1 MGIDPRKAIETFERS
16 HSGSE
21 PYALATVVRTQNST
35 SARPGAKVIITP
47 EGELIGWVGSSC
59 VQGAVRKIGQEV
71 LKTGTAKLIRVKPKE
86 DVAGTHDE
94 DGVELH
100 KSGCPSKG
108 TSDIFI
114 EPVLPRPQIVI
125 CGNSYVARSLAE
137 LASASGYAILQA
149 APGLDPAETE
159 APGEVM
165 SDFDFSDAQ
174 RLEQSYWVVATQGAR
189 DRDAL
194 KAALA
199 QDAPYIAF
207 VGSRRKIKKL
217 KEALQ
222 AEGVPQA
229 RLDQVLCPAGL
240 DLGAIEPAEI
250 AVSILAQIIQ
260 TRRQAETKTAPAEA
274 EKKAKCA

>member
-1 MGIDPRKAIETFERS
+1 
-16 HSGSE
+16 
-21 PYALATVVRTQNST
+21 V
-35 SARPGAKVIITP
+35 
-47 EGELIGWVGSSC
+47 
-59 VQGAVRKIGQEV
+59 GQEV

-86 DVAGTHDE
+86 DVAGSHDE

-125 CGNSYVARSLAE
+125 CGNSYVARAVADLA
-137 LASASGYAILQA
+137 AASGYAVLQA
-149 APGLDPAETE
+149 APGLDPAEAE
-159 APGEVM
+159 APGEVLG
-165 SDFDFSDAQ
+165 DFEFSGAK

-189 DRDAL
+189 DLDAL

-217 KEALQ
+217 KETLQ

-260 TRRQAETKTAPAEA
+260 TRRRAEIETAPADT
-274 EKKAKCA
+274 EKKAECA